1 MGEQTYVVTLKPPS
15 LAIQHVVAA
24 SFVFHGD
31 HLVFLDADGKLAALF
46 LADLVQ
52 SWILLPGSTNRLG

>member
-1 MGEQTYVVTLKPPS
+1 MRERTYLVTLKPPS
-15 LAIQHVVAA
+15 LATQHVVAA

-52 SWILLPGSTNRLG
+52 SWIVLPCATNRLS